1 MREVSAG
8 AGVSARSPMTQTPI
22 IFFKKFIRTGFL
34 QHYER
39 IKLMLHAQSEP
50 HAIREAIIKR

>member
-1 MREVSAG
+1 
-8 AGVSARSPMTQTPI
+8 MTQTPI

>member
-1 MREVSAG
+1 
-8 AGVSARSPMTQTPI
+8 MTQTLI

-34 QHYER
+34 QHSER
-39 IKLMLHAQSEP
+39 IKLMPHAQSEP